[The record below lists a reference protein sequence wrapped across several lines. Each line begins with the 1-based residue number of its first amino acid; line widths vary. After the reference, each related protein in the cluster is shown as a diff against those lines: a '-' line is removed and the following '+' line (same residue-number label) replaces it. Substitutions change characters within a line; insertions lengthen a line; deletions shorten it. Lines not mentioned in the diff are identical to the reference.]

1 MRKTFLL
8 LIVLLGLVAL
18 TVTACGSDEDSS
30 PAAATATDEGE
41 EEGEDEIT
49 DEEAAAEID
58 EIKRML
64 DEGLA
69 QYQDGDQEAADT
81 TVGDAYL
88 EHFEKVEHPLEEQD
102 HELMEDLEHRIS
114 TEIRDEMKEGAS
126 ADEVAALVEQTKA
139 DLDTAKAKL
148 QEAQ

>member
-18 TVTACGSDEDSS
+18 TVTACGSDDDSS
-30 PAAATATDEGE
+30 PAAATAT
-41 EEGEDEIT
+41 EEGEIT
-49 DEEAAAEID
+49 AEEAAAEID

-69 QYQDGDQEAADT
+69 EYQDGDTEAADT

-126 ADEVAALVEQTKA
+126 ADEVAALIEETKA

-148 QEAQ
+148 QEAG